1 MLKFLKS
8 IRAKHTLDKVMK
20 NSEKVEV
27 PEEIEE
33 LAESIGGGYWNY
45 RWFQLTYKDKYGT
58 ETWYEMRET
67 YYDKNDEVFAWSSNC
82 STFTIQSV
90 EEARELENY
99 AEEAMHKPI
108 LKIVKTKEGN
118 EKVVELKK
126 TLLDIK
132 EK

>member
-8 IRAKHTLDKVMK
+8 IRAKHTLDKIMK